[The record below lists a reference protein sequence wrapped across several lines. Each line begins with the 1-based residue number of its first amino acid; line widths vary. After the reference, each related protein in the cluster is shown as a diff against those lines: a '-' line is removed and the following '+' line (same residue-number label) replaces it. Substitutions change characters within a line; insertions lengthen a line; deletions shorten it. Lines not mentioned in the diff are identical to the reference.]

1 MVVNCTSPR
10 RTGTGCG
17 PTDTRREGCE
27 INSGR
32 GTCTHTIAGAAD
44 SALTISTMNRT
55 LDAVEQITEGEARF
69 ERWRRVAGLVV
80 APAVFVL
87 LLLLPMP
94 ALKPEAHRLAA
105 VMAAVVILW
114 VTEALPLPVTA
125 LAGAAACV
133 VMRVAPARDVFAPFA
148 DPLMFLFIGSFIIAR
163 AIFLH
168 RLDRRL
174 AFGVLSIKWVGARP
188 GRILVAF
195 GAVTAFLSAWISN
208 TATTAMMF
216 AIGMAILAFLFDNEK
231 EGGSKINRRYATG
244 LMLMTAFAASIGGLA
259 TPIGTPPNVIGLG
272 FIRQLLGVEFP
283 FFKWA
288 MIGTPV
294 VIILFLY
301 LSFYLNALCRAG
313 VKEIEGSREMLARE
327 RARLGAWTRG
337 QKSTLVAF
345 LVTVALWI
353 VPGLIALVAGD
364 RSEIYQAVNRRVPE
378 AVAAVAGAMLLF
390 LLPGDGRGE
399 RAITWD
405 EAVKIDWGV
414 VLLYGGGFAL
424 GVLSFQTGLAEAIGY
439 GLTKHLPITGGLSL
453 LFASTLVATLT
464 SEATSNTASANMV
477 VPVVIAIA
485 RAVGADPL
493 EPALGATMGASLGF
507 MLPVS
512 TPCNAIV
519 YGSGYIPLSRMIRYG
534 LLLDVVG
541 VVVIVALVRLLVPL
555 LR

>member
-1 MVVNCTSPR
+1 
-10 RTGTGCG
+10 
-17 PTDTRREGCE
+17 
-27 INSGR
+27 
-32 GTCTHTIAGAAD
+32 
-44 SALTISTMNRT
+44 MNRQ
-55 LDAVEQITEGEARF
+55 LNVVEQITEGEARF
-69 ERWRRVAGLVV
+69 ERVRRTIGFIL
-80 APAVFVL
+80 APAVFIL
-87 LLLLPMP
+87 LLLLPLP
-94 ALKPEAHRLAA
+94 ALKPEAHHLAA
-105 VMAAVVILW
+105 VMAAVVVLW
-114 VTEALPLPVTA
+114 VTEALPLPATA
-125 LAGAAACV
+125 LLGAAACV

-195 GAVTAFLSAWISN
+195 GAVTAFMSAWISN

-216 AIGMAILAFLFDNEK
+216 AIGMAILAFLFDTEQ

-288 MIGTPV
+288 MIGAPV

-301 LSFYLNALCRAG
+301 LSFYLNILCRAG
-313 VKEIEGSREMLARE
+313 VREIEGSGEMLQRE

-345 LVTVALWI
+345 LATVALWI
-353 VPGLIALVAGD
+353 VPGLIALLAGD
-364 RSEIYQAVNRRVPE
+364 RSAIYQAVNRRVPE
-378 AVAAVAGAMLLF
+378 AVAAVVGAMLLF
-390 LLPGDGRGE
+390 LLPGDARGE

-519 YGSGYIPLSRMIRYG
+519 YGSGYIPLGRMIRYG

-541 VVVIVALVRLLVPL
+541 VIVIVALVRLIVPL
-555 LR
+555 IR

>member
-1 MVVNCTSPR
+1 
-10 RTGTGCG
+10 
-17 PTDTRREGCE
+17 
-27 INSGR
+27 
-32 GTCTHTIAGAAD
+32 
-44 SALTISTMNRT
+44 MNRT
-55 LDAVEQITEGEARF
+55 LDVVEQITEGEARF
-69 ERWRRVAGLVV
+69 ERVRRTAGLML
-80 APAVFVL
+80 APAIFIL

-114 VTEALPLPVTA
+114 ITEALPLPATA
-125 LAGAAACV
+125 LLGAAACV
-133 VMRVAPARDVFAPFA
+133 IMRVAPAKDVFAPFA

-188 GRILVAF
+188 GRILFAF

-216 AIGMAILAFLFDNEK
+216 AIGMAILAFLFDNEQ

-244 LMLMTAFAASIGGLA
+244 LMLMTSFAASIGGLA

-272 FIRQLLGVEFP
+272 FIRQLVGVEFP

-301 LSFYLNALCRAG
+301 LSFYLNVLCRAG
-313 VKEIEGSREMLARE
+313 VREIEGSGEMLKRE
-327 RARLGAWTRG
+327 RERLGAWTRG
-337 QKSTLVAF
+337 QRSTLFAF
-345 LVTVALWI
+345 LATVVLWI
-353 VPGLIALVAGD
+353 VPGLIALLAGD
-364 RSEIYQAVNRRVPE
+364 QSAIYQAVNRRVPE
-378 AVAAVAGAMLLF
+378 AVAAVVGAMLLF
-390 LLPGDGRGE
+390 LLPGDRRGE

-439 GLTKHLPITGGLSL
+439 GLTKHLPISGGLSL

-485 RAVGADPL
+485 RAAGADPL

-541 VVVIVALVRLLVPL
+541 VVVIVALVRLIVPFV
-555 LR
+555 R